1 MCKIFLL
8 PVLYTDYPALNT
20 SWYENH
26 KPTVQN
32 VLIRLL
38 LARTTKITKNNGIV
52 CSAWSNRFQWLGSLK
67 ENKRKVKKNRPCVSG
82 SWLFYSK
89 LVCVRSSKDDSGTN
103 RWTPEESVTEK
114 REKSSEQIGEKLEEK
129 LSLLRETLKNE
140 VKSGQSLVQN
150 KMDILSTDEVKIVF
164 SVLWI
169 KRFKLL
175 LNLGLKTWSFIA
187 LLKIMQ
193 KFWLRQ
199 LVKFHLIS
207 TRNLWWE
214 TAVVQGSCGTVRLV
228 Q

>member
-1 MCKIFLL
+1 M
-8 PVLYTDYPALNT
+8 VRDYFTLNLFA
-20 SWYENH
+20 SVHLRMIVERIDEH
-26 KPTVQN
+26 
-32 VLIRLL
+32 L
-38 LARTTKITKNNGIV
+38 KN
-52 CSAWSNRFQWLGSLK
+52 QWPK
-67 ENKRKVKKNRPCVSG
+67 
-82 SWLFYSK
+82 
-89 LVCVRSSKDDSGTN
+89 
-103 RWTPEESVTEK
+103 K

-175 LNLGLKTWSFIA
+175 LNLGLKTWSLIA